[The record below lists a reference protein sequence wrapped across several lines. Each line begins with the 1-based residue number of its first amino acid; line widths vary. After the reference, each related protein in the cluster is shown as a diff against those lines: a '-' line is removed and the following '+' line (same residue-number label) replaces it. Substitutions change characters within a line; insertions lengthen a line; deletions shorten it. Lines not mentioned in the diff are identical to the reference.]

1 MKQTALVIATLFAT
15 VEAKHSDAKERLR
28 KDIHGYLHE
37 GLKFDQKVGK
47 ALIKN
52 EVRIVKAHNE
62 FK

>member
-15 VEAKHSDAKERLR
+15 VEASDAKERLNR
-28 KDIHGYLHE
+28 DIHGYLHQ
-37 GLKFDQKVGK
+37 GMKFDKHVGK
-47 ALIKN
+47 ALLKN